1 MNRKLTKATEII
13 SLVFEF
19 FFLAVAAAY
28 AATTILHFAKPATVQ
43 NWVTAMASETNGE
56 LKSAG
61 FCVQVICN
69 GEYLRPGVL
78 AALLSGILANLCYTM
93 IFRNVNLT
101 LRTMKGKTWFAKGET
116 PFQKDITRMVR
127 EIGIFLILIPVIETI
142 ISAIFRPIIGMGI
155 AEISVDMSK
164 IITGIVV
171 LALSEIFAYGENL
184 EKDVEGL
191 V

>member
-1 MNRKLTKATEII
+1 MNRKLTKATEIL

-28 AATTILHFAKPATVQ
+28 FIATILHFAKPATVQ
-43 NWVTAMASETNGE
+43 NWVTAMAIETNNE

-61 FCVQVICN
+61 FCVQVIRN

-78 AALLSGILANLCYTM
+78 AILISGILSNLCYTM
-93 IFRNVNLT
+93 IFRNVNLI

-127 EIGIFLILIPVIETI
+127 EIGIFLILIPVVQTI
-142 ISAIFRPIIGMGI
+142 ISAIFRPVIGMEI
-155 AEISVDMSK
+155 AEMSVDMSK

>member
-1 MNRKLTKATEII
+1 MNRKLTKATEIL

-28 AATTILHFAKPATVQ
+28 FIATILHFAKPATVQ
-43 NWVTAMASETNGE
+43 NWVTAMASETNNE

-61 FCVQVICN
+61 FCVQVIRN

-78 AALLSGILANLCYTM
+78 AILISGILSNLCYTM
-93 IFRNVNLT
+93 IFRNVNLI

-127 EIGIFLILIPVIETI
+127 EIGIFLILIPVVQTI
-142 ISAIFRPIIGMGI
+142 ISAIFRPVIGMEI
-155 AEISVDMSK
+155 AEMSVDMSK

>member
-1 MNRKLTKATEII
+1 MNRKLTKATEIL

-28 AATTILHFAKPATVQ
+28 FIATILHFAKPATVQ
-43 NWVTAMASETNGE
+43 NWVTAMASETNNE

-61 FCVQVICN
+61 FCVQVIRN

-78 AALLSGILANLCYTM
+78 AILISGILANLCYTM
-93 IFRNVNLT
+93 IFRNVNLI

-127 EIGIFLILIPVIETI
+127 EIGIFLILIPVVQTI
-142 ISAIFRPIIGMGI
+142 ISAIFRPVIGMEI
-155 AEISVDMSK
+155 AEMSVDMSK

-171 LALSEIFAYGENL
+171 LALSEIFAYDENL

>member
-1 MNRKLTKATEII
+1 MNRKLTKATEIL

-28 AATTILHFAKPATVQ
+28 FIATILHFAKPATVQ
-43 NWVTAMASETNGE
+43 NWVTAMASETNNE

-61 FCVQVICN
+61 FCVQVIRN

-78 AALLSGILANLCYTM
+78 AILISGILANLCYTM
-93 IFRNVNLT
+93 IFRNVNLI

-127 EIGIFLILIPVIETI
+127 EIGIFLILIPVVQTI
-142 ISAIFRPIIGMGI
+142 ISAIFRPVIGMEI
-155 AEISVDMSK
+155 AEMSVDMSK

>member
-1 MNRKLTKATEII
+1 MNRKLTKATEIL

-19 FFLAVAAAY
+19 FFLAVGAAY
-28 AATTILHFAKPATVQ
+28 FIATILHFAKPATVQ
-43 NWVTAMASETNGE
+43 NWVTAMASETNNE

-61 FCVQVICN
+61 FCVQVILN

-78 AALLSGILANLCYTM
+78 AILISGILANLCYTM
-93 IFRNVNLT
+93 IFRNVNLI

-127 EIGIFLILIPVIETI
+127 EIGIFLILIPVVQTI
-142 ISAIFRPIIGMGI
+142 ISAIFRPVIGMEI
-155 AEISVDMSK
+155 AEMSVDMSK

-171 LALSEIFAYGENL
+171 LSLSEIFAYGENL